1 MKIKNLAFY
10 GVMAAILG
18 SVGTARADD
27 STIIAS
33 KGYVDAYAQKQAD
46 RVTSTWAATS
56 ADDKT
61 STAKYPSMATLN
73 NALTTVEGNI
83 QSVENNVLEAPS
95 TDNPKLTKVSAI
107 KAATTTSVSGSST
120 AVDTLLPT
128 EKAVATALALKEDTA
143 NKLTAAADGATV
155 TPWSASTASDSQY
168 PTVKA
173 VAEQISAANPE
184 SIETNALE
192 ATGADASKLTKAS
205 AIQAMADNTTDDYRT
220 RNASNELTG
229 SGSSTKVP
237 TTAALVGALK
247 DLDGLGADSS
257 SGLSAGD
264 MTNNQS
270 RLDQP
275 VVRVTQTDGQVKAEL
290 GQIGANGIKEHAI
303 TPAKVSFIATQG
315 DYQKGWGDASVTVA
329 NDTTNNSNLGAGK
342 ASSDTYVPTM
352 RAVEMYV
359 GENAIAPNTAIDPS
373 TINSIVTYDA
383 NGLVTGGIKLNE
395 SLNNI
400 NVANGGSAGD
410 NACSAANPCVLSY
423 IGGNTYKW
431 TQMATE
437 GLSAVADQ
445 ASGS

>member
-1 MKIKNLAFY
+1 
-10 GVMAAILG
+10 MAAILG
-18 SVGTARADD
+18 SVGTARADGAAD

-33 KGYVDAYAQKQAD
+33 KGYVDAYAQKQSD
-46 RVTSTWAATS
+46 RVQTTWAATS

-95 TDNPKLTKVSAI
+95 TDNQKLTKVSAI
-107 KAATTTSVSGSST
+107 KATATNSVRATG
-120 AVDTLLPT
+120 AVNTLLPT
-128 EKAVATALALKEDTA
+128 EKAVADALALKEDLS
-143 NKLTAAADGATV
+143 NKQAAQTGATV
-155 TPWSASTASDSQY
+155 TPWDAATADDTKY

-173 VAEQISAANPE
+173 VAQQISASNPE
-184 SIETNALE
+184 SIGTNALA
-192 ATGADASKLTKAS
+192 ATGDDVNKLTKAS
-205 AIQAMADNTTDDYRT
+205 AIQAMADNTTTDYET

-247 DLDGLGADSS
+247 GLDGLGADGST
-257 SGLSAGD
+257 GLSAGD
-264 MTNNQS
+264 MTNHQS
-270 RLDQP
+270 RLKRP
-275 VVRVTQTDGQVKAEL
+275 VVKVTQTDGKVIAEL
-290 GQIGANGIKEHAI
+290 GQIGAEGIEEHAI
-303 TPAKVSFIATQG
+303 TPAQVSFIAKQG
-315 DYQKGWGDASVTVA
+315 DYQKGWGDDSVSTA
-329 NDTTNNSNLGAGK
+329 NDQANNSNLGAGK
-342 ASSDTYVPTM
+342 ATKDTYVPTM
-352 RAVEMYV
+352 FAVEKYV

-395 SLNNI
+395 TLNNI
-400 NVANGGSAGD
+400 NVASGGSVND